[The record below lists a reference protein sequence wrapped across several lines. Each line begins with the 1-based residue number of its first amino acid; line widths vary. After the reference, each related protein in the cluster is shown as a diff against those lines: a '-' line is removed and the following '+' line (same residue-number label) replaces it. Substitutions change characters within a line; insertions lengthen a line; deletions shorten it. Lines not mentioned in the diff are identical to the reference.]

1 MSKFNTYKKEDSMER
16 GKIFIID
23 DNEEDLE
30 ITKEL
35 LEKVGYRVKG
45 NYGWLGSTK
54 NIKTFCPN
62 IVLLDVNMPAL
73 SGDKL
78 YDLLEYNIKQFRIP
92 VFFYSSLDENYLKKL
107 TLQKKVTD
115 YIPKG
120 DVFQLFKKLSFY
132 IKNSN

>member
-1 MSKFNTYKKEDSMER
+1 MER
-16 GKIFIID
+16 GKILIID
-23 DNEEDLE
+23 DNEEDLKL
-30 ITKEL
+30 TKEL
-35 LEKVGYRVKG
+35 LEKVGYRVKE
-45 NYGWLGSTK
+45 NHGWLGATK
-54 NIKTFCPN
+54 NIKAFCPN

-78 YDLLEYNIKQFRIP
+78 YELLECNIEKFRIP
-92 VFFYSSLDENYLKKL
+92 VLFYSSLDENYLKNL

-120 DVFQLFKKLSFY
+120 DIFRLYKKVSFY